1 MWFKCNCKYGKCNA
15 ISTDRKKNCIEMK
28 DVSNVNS
35 FVSPSHFALK
45 NSGQRQ
51 SPWLMTQGVKSNV
64 ILPDAV
70 QLRGQSFNCLIV
82 NLRMRHKKH
91 LNFFSSDN
99 KTYNIVQ
106 PKALQWQMRYKLSST
121 NGHGW
126 PLSPHESTSEICA
139 CGGESGGRGVSSM
152 SCRNYLYHKT
162 VSKIN
167 MSVQKTRDVK
177 LICV

>member
-15 ISTDRKKNCIEMK
+15 ISTDRKKICIEMK

-35 FVSPSHFALK
+35 FVSPSHFPLK

-91 LNFFSSDN
+91 LNFFFLQTTKHITSCSLKHFRDRWGTN
-99 KTYNIVQ
+99 CPARTAMADPCPHTSLRQKYARVQ
-106 PKALQWQMRYKLSST
+106 VKV
-121 NGHGW
+121 
-126 PLSPHESTSEICA
+126 
-139 CGGESGGRGVSSM
+139 GGGGCPV
-152 SCRNYLYHKT
+152 CHAVTIYTIKPW
-162 VSKIN
+162 
-167 MSVQKTRDVK
+167 VK
-177 LICV
+177 LICPCRKRGMLN

>member
-1 MWFKCNCKYGKCNA
+1 
-15 ISTDRKKNCIEMK
+15 MK

-82 NLRMRHKKH
+82 NLYE
-91 LNFFSSDN
+91 
-99 KTYNIVQ
+99 T
-106 PKALQWQMRYKLSST
+106 
-121 NGHGW
+121 
-126 PLSPHESTSEICA
+126 
-139 CGGESGGRGVSSM
+139 
-152 SCRNYLYHKT
+152 
-162 VSKIN
+162 
-167 MSVQKTRDVK
+167 QKTP
-177 LICV
+177 